1 MFELNVV
8 NHDGKLVVDSRDV
21 AQMVGKRHDHLMR
34 DIQGYIAILSENAEN
49 PAMRGE
55 GGAPNFG
62 DTDFFIPSTYTSVQN
77 KMMPCYL
84 LTKQGC
90 EMVANKLTG
99 EKGVLFTA
107 AYVQKF
113 NAMEKHIKGEKLT
126 SDEKLM
132 IQRMKA
138 EAMLNNSKV
147 RKADLWAK
155 FANMVSIPEHKQICA
170 AYGTQ
175 ELTGGEMVLPLP
187 EIEKTYSAEDIG
199 KMYGISANAVGRIA
213 NQNGLKTEAYGHLV
227 LDKSRYSNKEVEVWR
242 YNQAGAD
249 AIGKLIH

>member
-1 MFELNVV
+1 MTQQ
-8 NHDGKLVVDSRDV
+8 S
-21 AQMVGKRHDHLMR
+21 
-34 DIQGYIAILSENAEN
+34 AILRSAVTHTESGSADHTSKLRNAPKGHQALTPQQN
-49 PAMRGE
+49 PILDYAH
-55 GGAPNFG
+55 
-62 DTDFFIPSTYTSVQN
+62 FFIESSYKSDDGSRTY
-77 KMMPCYL
+77 PCYL

-126 SDEKLM
+126 SDEKLI
-132 IQRMKA
+132 IQRMRA

-155 FANMVSIPEHKQICA
+155 FANMVNIPEHKQICA

-175 ELTGGEMVLPLP
+175 ELTGGAMVLPLP

-199 KMYGISANAVGRIA
+199 KMYGISANAVGRLA
-213 NQNGLKTEAYGHLV
+213 NQNGLKTEAYGQLV

-249 AIGKLIH
+249 AIGKLIN